1 MAALWSRPFIAL
13 AGGKQAARRQH
24 VGVAKLI
31 VNNNPQTMK
40 LRQRPRPTLEGCGR
54 SVCDVTLAARNKKA
68 RERRLARAGWR
79 SFGEYLFLEDSCY
92 ACQLE
97 LCGAAELPL

>member
-1 MAALWSRPFIAL
+1 M
-13 AGGKQAARRQH
+13 GGKQDARRQH

-40 LRQRPRPTLEGCGR
+40 LRPRPRPTLEGCGR

-68 RERRLARAGWR
+68 RDGVLPGPVGAALVSTFFWKILVTRVNWKCAARRNYRLA
-79 SFGEYLFLEDSCY
+79 
-92 ACQLE
+92 
-97 LCGAAELPL
+97 GAIPDLG